1 MTFREEYYLKPHG
14 LSVMESNLGE
24 YDSLREVK
32 CETQVPG
39 EGNSERF
46 VELENFDEIVN
57 IDTVNVTVGQ
67 SSHVNYGLSQSSFF
81 PAGVSTD
88 IIFPQEGEDF
98 PVLDH
103 LQRPG
108 YDEDEVRDA
117 LTLPDDEV
125 PGGAVSH
132 PEVCGQRPETAIAG
146 KSEGGMSIENSPG
159 KTYLLVSIY
168 MCHILIS
175 F

>member
-1 MTFREEYYLKPHG
+1 MASL
-14 LSVMESNLGE
+14 SNLGE

-32 CETQVPG
+32 CETEVPG

-46 VELENFDEIVN
+46 VELENFDEVVN

-67 SSHVNYGLSQSSFF
+67 SSHVNHGLSQASLL
-81 PAGVSTD
+81 PAGVSAD
-88 IIFPQEGEDF
+88 VVLPQEGEYL

-108 YDEDEVRDA
+108 DDEDEVGDA
-117 LTLPDDEV
+117 LPLPDDEI

-146 KSEGGMSIENSPG
+146 KSEGGMSIENSPE
-159 KTYLLVSIY
+159 KTY
-168 MCHILIS
+168 M
-175 F
+175 